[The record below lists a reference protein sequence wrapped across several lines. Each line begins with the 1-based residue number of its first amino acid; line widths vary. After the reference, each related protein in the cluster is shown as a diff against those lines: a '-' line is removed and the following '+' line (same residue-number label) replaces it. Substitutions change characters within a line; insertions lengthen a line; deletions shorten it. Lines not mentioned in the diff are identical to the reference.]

1 MDNPLGALRASVGRL
16 NELVAGL
23 DDAQLESQS
32 YDTEWSVAQVL
43 SHLGSGA
50 VIMRR
55 RLEDIRAGRETPD
68 DVAPSVWD
76 EWNAKTPRAQ
86 ADDALVADEAVL
98 QALEAVDEGERA
110 RLTFPMGPLSLGFD
124 EFAGL
129 RLNEHAFHSWDIAVV
144 LDDDARLPPDA
155 AALVVDN
162 LALIA
167 RFSGRADGEERTV
180 AVRTTDPESAFTLR
194 LSADGVELTAGD
206 AGLEPALTLP
216 AEAFRASSTAGSTP
230 ATRRPSPATPRCS
243 TRCGLSFP
251 VHNGPVAR
259 PGAAATRHGAP
270 ASRGRGRRRG
280 APGGS

>member
-1 MDNPLGALRASVGRL
+1 M
-16 NELVAGL
+16 
-23 DDAQLESQS
+23 
-32 YDTEWSVAQVL
+32 L

-68 DVAPSVWD
+68 DFAPSVWD

-144 LDDDARLPPDA
+144 LDDDARLPSDA

-180 AVRTTDPESAFTLR
+180 GR
-194 LSADGVELTAGD
+194 ADH
-206 AGLEPALTLP
+206 
-216 AEAFRASSTAGSTP
+216 
-230 ATRRPSPATPRCS
+230 RPRE
-243 TRCGLSFP
+243 RF
-251 VHNGPVAR
+251 H
-259 PGAAATRHGAP
+259 AAP
-270 ASRGRGRRRG
+270 FGRRRG
-280 APGGS
+280 ARRRRRRAGARAHAPGRGLLAARLRPARPRPHAGLHR